1 MSMQHKPL
9 TGIRIL
15 EVGGY
20 ISLPYAT
27 SMLSALGADVVKV
40 EKPGAGDDFR
50 RGDNDRSLYFIQY
63 NAGKRSVSVD
73 LKTPEGVALVKAL
86 IPRFDVLLENL
97 RPGKLA
103 AIGLSQAECAAIRP
117 DLVYGSLTGFGTG
130 GPLAQRPAYDT
141 IGQSFGGLYSLSSNA
156 GSAQLSGT
164 IFGDL
169 VTGLSTATG
178 VLAALVG
185 RATTGEGQH
194 VETSI
199 MEAVSTLTIDAMTQY
214 FDTGQDPTRQSRH
227 PQAQNFILPTASGE
241 YLAVHM
247 SSSQKF
253 WRNFCEAI
261 ERPDLADDPRFATY
275 KLRAAHYFE
284 LVPIAEAAFA
294 RRPAADWEKLLTS
307 FDVPY
312 APVLTMSG
320 LAAHP
325 QTEWLGLME
334 PERDGLS
341 LVRPPWQFGGERP
354 DRAGQAPRV
363 GQHTREIAAEVY
375 DSARVEA
382 LIAAGVLFADA

>member
-1 MSMQHKPL
+1 MQHKPL
-9 TGIRIL
+9 EGIRVL
-15 EVGGY
+15 ELGGY

-27 SMLSALGADVVKV
+27 SLLSALGADVVKI
-40 EKPGAGDDFR
+40 EKPGEGDDFR
-50 RGDNDRSLYFIQY
+50 RGDNNRSLYFIQH
-63 NAGKRSVSVD
+63 NAGKRSLSVD

-103 AIGLSQAECAAIRP
+103 AIGLSQAECAALRP
-117 DLVYGSLTGFGTG
+117 DLVYGSLTGFGDG
-130 GPLAQRPAYDT
+130 GPLEQRPAYDT
-141 IGQSFGGLYSLSSNA
+141 IGQSFGGLYSLLSDA

-164 IFGDL
+164 IFADL
-169 VTGLSTATG
+169 VTGVSTAAG

-199 MEAVSTLTIDAMTQY
+199 LEAVSTLTVDAMNQY

-227 PQAQNFILPTASGE
+227 PQAQNFCLGTASGE
-241 YLAVHM
+241 SISVHL

-253 WRNFCEAI
+253 WHHLCEAMDRR
-261 ERPDLADDPRFATY
+261 ELADDPRFATY
-275 KLRAAHYFE
+275 KLREAHYFE
-284 LVPIAEAAFA
+284 LVRIVEAEFA
-294 RRPAADWEKLLTS
+294 RKTGSEWEKLLTA

-325 QTEWLGLME
+325 QTEWLGLLE
-334 PERDGLS
+334 PERDGFS
-341 LVRPPWQFGGERP
+341 VVRPPWRFGGSRP
-354 DRAGQAPRV
+354 DRGGEAPRV
-363 GQHTREIAAEVY
+363 GQHTRRIAAEVY
-375 DSARVEA
+375 DEA
-382 LIAAGVLFADA
+382 HIEELIAAGVLFADA